1 MSTDNQ
7 VYAKGTQILLE
18 QMRSKGFLSSGI
30 MSITVELEQEITDT
44 VAEQY
49 NENHLYTIASSLSR
63 FVEDKVTGDTITY
76 QISKALRQL
85 YHNELCNSSVEQML
99 MIQAWRLLLI
109 LEFIKMTDE
118 KEMIDL
124 LVETQIKPFVDG
136 LDRLGI
142 YNLIKT
148 HLNSQT

>member
-1 MSTDNQ
+1 M
-7 VYAKGTQILLE
+7 
-18 QMRSKGFLSSGI
+18 
-30 MSITVELEQEITDT
+30 
-44 VAEQY
+44 VAQHY
-49 NENHLYTIASSLSR
+49 DENHLYTIASSLSR

-124 LVETQIKPFVDG
+124 LVETQIKPFVDS

-142 YNLIKT
+142 YNLVKT
-148 HLNSQT
+148 HLNS

>member
-1 MSTDNQ
+1 M
-7 VYAKGTQILLE
+7 
-18 QMRSKGFLSSGI
+18 
-30 MSITVELEQEITDT
+30 

-63 FVEDKVTGDTITY
+63 FVEDKVTGDSITY
-76 QISKALRQL
+76 QVSKALRQL

-118 KEMIDL
+118 REMIDL

-148 HLNSQT
+148 HLNS